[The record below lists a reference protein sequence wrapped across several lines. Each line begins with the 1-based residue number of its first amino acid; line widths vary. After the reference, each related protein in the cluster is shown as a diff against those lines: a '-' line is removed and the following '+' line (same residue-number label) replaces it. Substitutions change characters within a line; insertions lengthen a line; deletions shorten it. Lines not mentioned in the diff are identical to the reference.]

1 MSDARITQLE
11 SRVAFQDA
19 TIAELE
25 QALASQQQQL
35 LAQQRLIDAI
45 SQRLRDLAADNSAS
59 NDTPQ
64 DERPPHY

>member
-1 MSDARITQLE
+1 MSEQRIEQLE
-11 SRVAFQDA
+11 ARVAFQEA
-19 TIAELE
+19 AISELE

-45 SQRLRDLAADNSAS
+45 SQRLRDLASDSS
-59 NDTPQ
+59 SGGESPQ